1 VRGAEPGLLLTMLT
15 EGGERS
21 RSHGIRRELL
31 EQQAA
36 AVGVPFAF
44 ASATW
49 PDYEAAFLELSRQA
63 VAAGLRVGVFG
74 DIDIQRHRDWV
85 ESICSAAGSTA
96 YLPLWRRDR
105 SSLMR
110 DLLEAGFRAVLVG
123 VKDGSLPSTLLGETI
138 DHAMLR
144 TFERAGVDLAG
155 ENGEYHTFV
164 VDGPILRRPVEV
176 EPGEVVLRDGVWFVD
191 LVAS

>member
-1 VRGAEPGLLLTMLT
+1 MLT

-36 AVGVPFAF
+36 AAGVPIAF
-44 ASATW
+44 GSATW

-63 VAAGLRVGVFG
+63 VATGLRVGVFG
-74 DIDIQRHRDWV
+74 DVDIQRHRDWV

-105 SSLMR
+105 GALMR

-176 EPGEVVLRDGVWFVD
+176 EPGGVVLRDGVWFVD
-191 LVAS
+191 LVGLDGSS